1 VPYSRILA
9 PLVAPGIAV
18 GAMAI
23 AVAALVWSLQ
33 GKIGNTELVAL
44 AVLSGMVVYGIGI
57 AVLARDLLKFV
68 VKLPHLMRAPAAAP
82 QPTPVHGAGS

>member
-1 VPYSRILA
+1 
-9 PLVAPGIAV
+9 
-18 GAMAI
+18 
-23 AVAALVWSLQ
+23 
-33 GKIGNTELVAL
+33 
-44 AVLSGMVVYGIGI
+44 VLSGMVVYGIGI